1 MVSVPERIPVEGG
14 VVGAIVAFAAEVDIK
29 EVSGSDMIA
38 SVVRVLIIVSDVV
51 VVLLYWP
58 LLSLKRLLQA
68 VLLLEQLL

>member
-1 MVSVPERIPVEGG
+1 MVSVPECILVEGV

-58 LLSLKRLLQA
+58 LLSLKRL
-68 VLLLEQLL
+68 